1 MDNGHTRPSGNYTRA
16 VELDPKK
23 NAVVWQWKASDVR
36 TWDWNFYSQTQSG
49 VQKLPN
55 GNWLIT
61 ATNTGGHTIEVMPD
75 KRIVWEFINPMG
87 KGDKVY
93 AASNAYGDMAPQLAV
108 HKALRYA
115 KDDPRF
121 KGRDMSVK
129 HPLMPEGT
137 PNWLKLLDGNN
148 VPPRFNPDK
157 K

>member
-1 MDNGHTRPSGNYTRA
+1 
-16 VELDPKK
+16 
-23 NAVVWQWKASDVR
+23 
-36 TWDWNFYSQTQSG
+36 
-49 VQKLPN
+49 
-55 GNWLIT
+55 
-61 ATNTGGHTIEVMPD
+61 
-75 KRIVWEFINPMG
+75 
-87 KGDKVY
+87 
-93 AASNAYGDMAPQLAV
+93 MAPQLAV